1 MATRNNTTVSEPLSP
16 RHLWLAWLGLAAVTR
31 REAGNAACA
40 ALASANAWRDRAAT
54 FAGDARDVVRGG
66 ALTLREQI
74 EPALDGLAATVEA
87 RLAPLLDRAGIVRPS
102 TARAASKTRR
112 PAAKKPATRRQ
123 PRKAA
128 PRKAR
133 AAR

>member
-1 MATRNNTTVSEPLSP
+1 MAIRKTTPASEPIAP
-16 RHLWLAWLGLAAVTR
+16 RQLWLAGLGLAAVAR

-40 ALASANAWRDRAAT
+40 ALASANAWRDRAAA
-54 FAGDARDVVRGG
+54 FAGDARDVARGG

-74 EPALDGLAATVEA
+74 EPALGGLAATVEA
-87 RLAPLLDRAGIVRPS
+87 RIAPLLDRAGIARPA
-102 TARAASKTRR
+102 TARPARKTRR

-128 PRKAR
+128 SRKAR
-133 AAR
+133 TAR